1 MLSLIL
7 KKIFINKLGRRKFLK
22 SIGSVGVFL
31 AGANLPVWAINTSAV
46 AATSGLSYELLK
58 PDQNGL
64 MLMKGFTSRV
74 VATTGKKPFSRS
86 KYKWHVN
93 PDGGATFPTEDG
105 GWVYVSNSEAETGG
119 VGAIRFNSKAEI
131 VKSYSICS
139 SPSGLPVTSIN
150 CAGGPTPW
158 NTWLTCEEH
167 NYGFTWECDPYGI
180 KPAEQIQSLGMFQH
194 EAAAVDP
201 KTSIIY
207 QTEDKGKSG
216 FYRFVP
222 KKKINS
228 MGELSMAKGKFQVM
242 QIKSGGKVK
251 WNNVND
257 PLANGKFSLMKR
269 KANKKIKY
277 KAFKRG
283 EGAWYHDGKVHFATT
298 STHQI
303 WTYDIANE
311 TCKILYKGKGKLK
324 DPDNIVVSKT
334 GLVMAAEDR
343 DNMEI
348 CGISKKTN
356 KAFPIVRIK
365 GHHKKSE
372 VTGPAFD
379 PSGTR
384 LYFSSQRGKNGFN
397 GITYEV
403 KGHFNELI

>member
-1 MLSLIL
+1 M
-7 KKIFINKLGRRKFLK
+7 KNKSKREFLK
-22 SIGSVGVFL
+22 SIRSAGVFL
-31 AGANLPVWAINTSAV
+31 AGANLPVWAINTSAI
-46 AATSGLSYELLK
+46 AASSGSSYKLLQ

-64 MLMKGFTSRV
+64 RLLKGFTSRII
-74 VATTGKKPFSRS
+74 ATTGKKPFSGS
-86 KYKWHVN
+86 SYKWHRN

-105 GWVYVSNSEAETGG
+105 GWIYVSNSEADSGG

-139 SPSGLPVTSIN
+139 SLSGHSITSTN

-167 NYGFTWECDPYGI
+167 RYGYTWECDPYGI
-180 KPAEQIQSLGMFQH
+180 KPAERIQPLGMFTH

-207 QTEDKGKSG
+207 QTEDTKRSG

-222 KKKINS
+222 EKKINA
-228 MGELSMAKGKFQVM
+228 MGELFKAKGKLQVM
-242 QIKSGGKVK
+242 NVKSGGKVK
-251 WNNVND
+251 WNDVND
-257 PLANGKFSLMKR
+257 PLAIKGNTNLMKR

-277 KAFKRG
+277 KNFEWG

-298 STHQI
+298 GSNQI

-311 TCKILYKGKGKLK
+311 TCKILYRGKGQLK
-324 DPDNIVVSKT
+324 YADSVVVSNT
-334 GLVMAAEDR
+334 GLVMASEDEG
-343 DNMEI
+343 NMEI
-348 CGISKKTN
+348 CGISNRKN
-356 KAFPIVRIK
+356 KAFPIVKIV
-365 GHHKKSE
+365 GHEKSE

-384 LYFSSQRGKNGFN
+384 LYFSSQRGKNGFI
-397 GITYEV
+397 GITFEI
-403 KGHFNELI
+403 KGPFETLT